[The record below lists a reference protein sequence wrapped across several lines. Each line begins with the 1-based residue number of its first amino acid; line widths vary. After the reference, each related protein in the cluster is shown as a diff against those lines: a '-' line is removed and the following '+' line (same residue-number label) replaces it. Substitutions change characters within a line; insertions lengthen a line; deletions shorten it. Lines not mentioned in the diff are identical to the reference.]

1 VGSRVGYRTRKK
13 NNDEYNSNDSNAGE
27 KKEQKEEKKRRRC
40 EMPERLANCI
50 HKNRARNGWVEA
62 KRKE

>member
-1 VGSRVGYRTRKK
+1 MV
-13 NNDEYNSNDSNAGE
+13 
-27 KKEQKEEKKRRRC
+27 QKEEKKRRRC